1 MCKEFIFPFLYIYIK
16 YLLSNNIRQKKKY
29 FLWNAIR
36 DIRSQH
42 LIVIFFFIE
51 YEERTF
57 NNYLNAIFINQL
69 LILIVHFYSCRSSPN
84 LFCSKLISEY
94 FIPYLYQMLHY
105 SFLGLNIFSA
115 MNLAGNCPID
125 ELKIVLLFS
134 HSMCACTLNHNIG
147 RTYAYVP
154 YYLNHDPC

>member
-16 YLLSNNIRQKKKY
+16 YLLSNNIRQKK
-29 FLWNAIR
+29 
-36 DIRSQH
+36 
-42 LIVIFFFIE
+42 IFFMKCYSGHSIAAFDSNLFFIE

-154 YYLNHDPC
+154 YYLNHNPC

>member
-16 YLLSNNIRQKKKY
+16 YLLSNNIRQKK
-29 FLWNAIR
+29 
-36 DIRSQH
+36 
-42 LIVIFFFIE
+42 IFFMKCYSGHSIAAFDSNLFFIE

-105 SFLGLNIFSA
+105 SSLGLNIFSA
-115 MNLAGNCPID
+115 MNLAGNCPISITIFTFNVCVHL
-125 ELKIVLLFS
+125 ES
-134 HSMCACTLNHNIG
+134 
-147 RTYAYVP
+147 
-154 YYLNHDPC
+154 